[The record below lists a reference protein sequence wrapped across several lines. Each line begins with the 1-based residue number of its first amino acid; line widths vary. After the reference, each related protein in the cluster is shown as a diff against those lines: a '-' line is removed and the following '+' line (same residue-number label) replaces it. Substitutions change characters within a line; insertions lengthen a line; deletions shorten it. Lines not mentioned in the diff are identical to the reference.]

1 MNWIDKLNNFDENNI
16 VCVGIDPLIG
26 KIDNLG
32 LDLFDWC
39 KLVIDS
45 TSEYCDIYKF
55 QFAYFEEGGIE
66 SLSNLKSIIEYIKE
80 KYPEKILI
88 GDSKR
93 ADINSTAQAYANS
106 MYDYWGFDV
115 ATVNPYFGSDS
126 IIPFSKKNG
135 AIVICKS
142 SNKSSN
148 EIQDKM
154 VGNKYIY
161 EEVIEIVERCNSTNN
176 LGIVVGATYP
186 KELKKIRSGTKLP
199 LLIPGLGFQGGD
211 FKSAIQAAEGGKN
224 ILNSSRGICFPNERF
239 ESLSDYSE
247 SIQKALNQFI
257 RNIKSV
263 SSWSGKIQ
271 KLWKR

>member
-1 MNWIDKLNNFDENNI
+1 MNWIDKLNNFHENNI
-16 VCVGIDPLIG
+16 ICVGIDPILK
-26 KIDNLG
+26 KIKDLN
-32 LDLFDWC
+32 LDLLDWS
-39 KLVIDS
+39 KLIIDS
-45 TSEYCDIYKF
+45 TAENCNVYKF
-55 QFAYFEEGGIE
+55 QMAYFEEGGVE
-66 SLSNLKSIIEYIKE
+66 SLSKLKLIVEYVKD
-80 KYPEKILI
+80 KYPKKILI

-93 ADINSTAQAYANS
+93 ADIDSTAQAYANS

-186 KELKKIRSGTKLP
+186 KELKKIRSATKLP

-224 ILNSSRGICFPNERF
+224 ILNSSRGICFPKERF

-263 SSWSGKIQ
+263 SS
-271 KLWKR
+271 